1 MRSKIAL
8 FILLIGSVICLVGCK
23 GNITQHTI
31 ILYDQNEKGFT
42 CINFE
47 EWKAGSALTE
57 NKNNGEQLRI
67 NLITDVGFTKPINL
81 SIDAVPIP
89 LLGNDYN
96 RKTEINTYYENV
108 RQVFNSMGIEKS
120 GKANSFVFK
129 SISEALNTLA
139 VSHSDKKQLIVTSDL
154 RENSPLYSFHN
165 QEMLSILKKSP
176 DSVKNIFL
184 TKYPLMDLSGI
195 VVFLYYEPV
204 DYSDSDVFEIIAD
217 FYVSILT
224 SHNATVYINEPFKT
238 N

>member
-8 FILLIGSVICLVGCK
+8 FILLIGSVIWLVGCK
-23 GNITQHTI
+23 EDITQHTI
-31 ILYDQNEKGFT
+31 ILYDQTEKGFT
-42 CINFE
+42 CLNFE

-67 NLITDVGFTKPINL
+67 NLISDVGFTKPKNL
-81 SIDAVPIP
+81 SIDAVSIP
-89 LLGNDYN
+89 LLGNDYK
-96 RKTEINTYYENV
+96 RKTEIDTYYENV
-108 RQVFNSMGIEKS
+108 RQVFYSMQIEKS

-129 SISEALNTLA
+129 PISEALNTLS
-139 VSHSDKKQLIVTSDL
+139 VSHADKKQLVIISDL
-154 RENSPLYSFHN
+154 KENSSLYNFYSK
-165 QEMLSILKKSP
+165 EMLKILKDSP
-176 DSVKNIFL
+176 DKVKNIFL

-224 SHNATVYINEPFKT
+224 SHNATVFINEPFKT